1 MVKRQAEPSVTVG
14 PEGVAL
20 TPFANEICLQEDLEV
35 SLVSL
40 PVTVCD
46 IRFPMCLV
54 AASVGRHK
62 AVRPRTDGIPAWPLR
77 QVPSAMLQCSVE
89 MPSGHT
95 LFPFADSP
103 HITQEGFIIHGSN
116 PEARAKVYRL
126 LLHREI
132 ISNSREAA
140 REVLDHLQWSREED
154 TPTQVFPFRAL
165 QHLEHWP
172 TSPPAKRRAAL
183 WLTPQPA
190 GPLMPRAVPHFEI
203 FQRPPN
209 GRAGVYAAQV
219 SPTNREELP
228 LGTNC
233 REDCFEYETP
243 FLCLAKEAAR
253 RLPLIKTAART
264 LCDLLRECPLIR
276 DGTAQRQAYRV
287 VHDILQE
294 MIELEEALGQL
305 HTSCTR

>member
-14 PEGVAL
+14 PEGVTL

-40 PVTVCD
+40 PVTVND

-62 AVRPRTDGIPAWPLR
+62 AVRPRTDGVPVWPLHE
-77 QVPSAMLQCSVE
+77 VPSAMMQCSVE

-116 PEARAKVYRL
+116 PETRAKIYRL

-132 ISNSREAA
+132 ISNPREAA
-140 REVLDHLQWSREED
+140 REVLDHLQWIWED
-154 TPTQVFPFRAL
+154 DAPVQIFLFRAL

-172 TSPPAKRRAAL
+172 ISPPAKRRAAL
-183 WLTPQPA
+183 WLTPQPE

-203 FQRPPN
+203 FQRPPQ
-209 GRAGVYAAQV
+209 GRAGIYAAHV
-219 SPTNREELP
+219 SPADMGELP
-228 LGTNC
+228 LSATFPV
-233 REDCFEYETP
+233 DCLEYETP
-243 FLCLAKEAAR
+243 FLCLAKEATR
-253 RLPLIKTAART
+253 RLPFIKKAAST
-264 LCDLLRECPLIR
+264 LCDLIRECPLLG
-276 DGTAQRQAYRV
+276 DGSVQRQAYRV

-294 MIELEEALGQL
+294 MHELEEALGQL
-305 HTSCTR
+305 QANSDR

>member
-14 PEGVAL
+14 PEGVTL

-40 PVTVCD
+40 PVTVGD

-54 AASVGRHK
+54 AASVGRRK
-62 AVRPRTDGIPAWPLR
+62 AVRPRTDGIPAWPLH
-77 QVPSAMLQCSVE
+77 QVPSAMMQCSVE
-89 MPSGHT
+89 MPSAHM

-116 PEARAKVYRL
+116 PETRAKVYRL

-132 ISNSREAA
+132 ISNPREAA
-140 REVLDHLQWSREED
+140 REVLDHLQWIREDD
-154 TPTQVFPFRAL
+154 TPLQVL
-165 QHLEHWP
+165 
-172 TSPPAKRRAAL
+172 
-183 WLTPQPA
+183 
-190 GPLMPRAVPHFEI
+190 LMPRAVPQFEI

-209 GRAGVYAAQV
+209 GRAGIYAAQV
-219 SPTNREELP
+219 SPADQGELP
-228 LGTNC
+228 LSATYHDG
-233 REDCFEYETP
+233 CFEYETP

-253 RLPLIKTAART
+253 RLPFIKKAAST
-264 LCDLLRECPLIR
+264 LCDLIRECPLIG
-276 DGTAQRQAYRV
+276 DGSVQRQAYRV

-294 MIELEEALGQL
+294 MLELEEALGQL
-305 HTSCTR
+305 HANSTR